1 MRHDWEPED
10 LIEVWTLLEEDQ
22 ERLRNKSGANRLGF
36 ALLLKFF
43 EVEARFPENPG
54 EIPAPAVSYVAQQV
68 KVPSE
73 EWAGYDWQ
81 GRAIKRHRVEIR
93 SAFGFRECTA
103 EDQAQLA
110 EWLVAELC
118 GVELSRDRLA
128 EAVVVRCRGDRME
141 PPAPGR
147 IARLVGSAVT
157 TFEERFCAATVD
169 RLSAATRSRLDDL
182 VAEDTGG
189 QESAGGGVSFFSEL
203 KADPGALGLDSLLA
217 EVNKL
222 QRVRALE
229 LAPELFGDVSEKVV
243 AAWRARASKEYP
255 SDLRAAA
262 GPVRYTLLAALC
274 HVRQTEITDS
284 LVELFIQLVQRINT
298 RAEKKVEGEFTK
310 DLKRVR
316 GKEGILLRLAEAA
329 VAEPGGTVRKVIFPV
344 AGESTPKAL
353 AAEAA
358 ANEARYRARV
368 RTVLRSSYSGH
379 WRRMLSPLLGALE
392 LKCNNTA
399 YRPVMD
405 AIDLLKRYLDQ
416 PIAKEGAFFEE
427 SERIP
432 LAGVVREEWR
442 KAVVDERGRVE
453 RIPYELCVLVSLRD
467 ALRRR
472 EIWVP
477 GRWQNPEDDLPPD
490 FEDNRDVH
498 YDAIRQPQGPGAFIG
513 ALQKRLRE
521 ALTRFDTALELG
533 TTGGVDIVRKHGE
546 PWIKVSPLGKQVE
559 PENLV
564 ALKAEIEGRWGTID
578 LIDILKEAEFATGF
592 TSEFASVATR
602 EAVPKAVLRRRL
614 LLVLFALGTNMG
626 IKRVA
631 VTGKHGE
638 SEAVLRRVRH
648 LFVNRTNLRA
658 ALVRLVNATFA
669 ARDAAWWGEGT
680 ACASDSK
687 KFGSWSS
694 NFMTEWH
701 QRYRGPGVMIYWHVE
716 RKSLCVYS
724 QLKSCS
730 ASEVA
735 AMIEGVL
742 RHCTDVEIDRQYT
755 DTHGASI
762 VRFAFAHMLGFN
774 LLPRLK
780 NVGSAR
786 LYRPAAGEDETWPH
800 LAPVLS
806 TKTIDWD
813 LIAQQYDQIVKY
825 TTALRLGTAEA
836 EQVLRRFTRGGP
848 KHPTYRAIE
857 ELGRAVRTAF
867 ICDYLADADL
877 RREIN
882 DGLQV
887 VENWNSANHDL
898 FYGKDGDLTGS
909 DKESQEISMLALH
922 LLQSALVHVNT
933 LLLQDILSEEM
944 WQRRLTDADRRALSP
959 LFWTHVNPYGRFEL
973 DMNSHLDLATVAPA

>member
-1 MRHDWEPED
+1 MRQDWEPED

-43 EVEARFPENPG
+43 EVEARFPEDAG
-54 EIPAPAVSYVAQQV
+54 EIPVPAVSYVAQQV
-68 KVPSE
+68 KVPAE
-73 EWAGYDWQ
+73 EWAAYDWS

-93 SAFGFRECTA
+93 GAFGFRECTA
-103 EDQAQLA
+103 EDQVQLA
-110 EWLVAELC
+110 EWLAAELC
-118 GVELSRDRLA
+118 GVELNRDRLA

-141 PPAPGR
+141 PPTPGR

-157 TFEERFCAATVD
+157 TFEERFCTATVG

-182 VAEDTGG
+182 VAEDAGG
-189 QESAGGGVSFFSEL
+189 EESAGGGVSFFSEL

-229 LAPELFGDVSEKVV
+229 LAPELFGDVSEKLV

-344 AGESTPKAL
+344 AGESTLKAL

-416 PIAKEGAFFEE
+416 PIAKEGAFFDE
-427 SERIP
+427 SEKIP

-477 GRWQNPEDDLPPD
+477 GAGRWQNPEDDLPPD

-498 YDAIRQPQGPGAFIG
+498 YDAIRQPQDPGSFIG

-521 ALTRFDTALELG
+521 ALTRLDTALELG

-546 PWIKVSPLGKQVE
+546 PWIKVSPLGKQAE

-564 ALKAEIEGRWGTID
+564 ALKAEIERRWGTID
-578 LIDILKEAEFATGF
+578 LIDILKEAG
-592 TSEFASVATR
+592 
-602 EAVPKAVLRRRL
+602 
-614 LLVLFALGTNMG
+614 LG
-626 IKRVA
+626 A
-631 VTGKHGE
+631 
-638 SEAVLRRVRH
+638 
-648 LFVNRTNLRA
+648 
-658 ALVRLVNATFA
+658 
-669 ARDAAWWGEGT
+669 
-680 ACASDSK
+680 
-687 KFGSWSS
+687 
-694 NFMTEWH
+694 
-701 QRYRGPGVMIYWHVE
+701 QRYSG
-716 RKSLCVYS
+716 
-724 QLKSCS
+724 
-730 ASEVA
+730 
-735 AMIEGVL
+735 
-742 RHCTDVEIDRQYT
+742 
-755 DTHGASI
+755 
-762 VRFAFAHMLGFN
+762 
-774 LLPRLK
+774 
-780 NVGSAR
+780 
-786 LYRPAAGEDETWPH
+786 
-800 LAPVLS
+800 
-806 TKTIDWD
+806 
-813 LIAQQYDQIVKY
+813 
-825 TTALRLGTAEA
+825 
-836 EQVLRRFTRGGP
+836 
-848 KHPTYRAIE
+848 
-857 ELGRAVRTAF
+857 
-867 ICDYLADADL
+867 
-877 RREIN
+877 
-882 DGLQV
+882 
-887 VENWNSANHDL
+887 
-898 FYGKDGDLTGS
+898 
-909 DKESQEISMLALH
+909 
-922 LLQSALVHVNT
+922 
-933 LLLQDILSEEM
+933 
-944 WQRRLTDADRRALSP
+944 
-959 LFWTHVNPYGRFEL
+959 
-973 DMNSHLDLATVAPA
+973 

>member
-1 MRHDWEPED
+1 MTRSPRCGRSGSPED

-43 EVEARFPENPG
+43 EVEARFPENAEEMPV
-54 EIPAPAVSYVAQQV
+54 PAVAYVAQQV
-68 KVPSE
+68 KVPAE
-73 EWAGYDWQ
+73 EWAAYDWA
-81 GRAIKRHRVEIR
+81 GRAIKRHRMEIR
-93 SAFGFRECTA
+93 GAFGFRECTE

-110 EWLVAELC
+110 EWLAVELC

-128 EAVVVRCRGDRME
+128 EAVVARCRKDRLE
-141 PPAPGR
+141 PPTPGR
-147 IARLVGSAVT
+147 IARLVGSAVN
-157 TFEERFCAATVD
+157 TFEERFCATTVG

-182 VAEDTGG
+182 IAEDADASEDSTGG
-189 QESAGGGVSFFSEL
+189 GGMFFTEL

-229 LAPELFGDVSEKVV
+229 LPPELFGDVSEKLV

-255 SDLRAAA
+255 S
-262 GPVRYTLLAALC
+262 
-274 HVRQTEITDS
+274 
-284 LVELFIQLVQRINT
+284 
-298 RAEKKVEGEFTK
+298 
-310 DLKRVR
+310 
-316 GKEGILLRLAEAA
+316 
-329 VAEPGGTVRKVIFPV
+329 
-344 AGESTPKAL
+344 
-353 AAEAA
+353 
-358 ANEARYRARV
+358 
-368 RTVLRSSYSGH
+368 
-379 WRRMLSPLLGALE
+379 
-392 LKCNNTA
+392 
-399 YRPVMD
+399 
-405 AIDLLKRYLDQ
+405 
-416 PIAKEGAFFEE
+416 
-427 SERIP
+427 
-432 LAGVVREEWR
+432 
-442 KAVVDERGRVE
+442 
-453 RIPYELCVLVSLRD
+453 
-467 ALRRR
+467 
-472 EIWVP
+472 
-477 GRWQNPEDDLPPD
+477 
-490 FEDNRDVH
+490 
-498 YDAIRQPQGPGAFIG
+498 
-513 ALQKRLRE
+513 
-521 ALTRFDTALELG
+521 
-533 TTGGVDIVRKHGE
+533 
-546 PWIKVSPLGKQVE
+546 
-559 PENLV
+559 
-564 ALKAEIEGRWGTID
+564 
-578 LIDILKEAEFATGF
+578 
-592 TSEFASVATR
+592 
-602 EAVPKAVLRRRL
+602 
-614 LLVLFALGTNMG
+614 
-626 IKRVA
+626 
-631 VTGKHGE
+631 
-638 SEAVLRRVRH
+638 
-648 LFVNRTNLRA
+648 
-658 ALVRLVNATFA
+658 
-669 ARDAAWWGEGT
+669 
-680 ACASDSK
+680 
-687 KFGSWSS
+687 
-694 NFMTEWH
+694 EWH

-716 RKSLCVYS
+716 KKSLCVYS

-762 VRFAFAHMLGFN
+762 VGFAFAHMLGFN

-786 LYRPAAGEDETWPH
+786 LYRPTAGEDEKWPH

-813 LIAQQYDQIVKY
+813 LIRQQYDQIVKY

-909 DKESQEISMLALH
+909 DKESQEVSMLALH

-933 LLLQDILSEEM
+933 LLLQDILSEEK
-944 WQRRLTDADRRALSP
+944 WQKRLNDADRRALSP

-973 DMNSHLDLATVAPA
+973 DMNSHLALAAAAATLPGPRTPPEAETARSAAAGSAS